1 MGIEI
6 APEYGGSG
14 CNFMTTILTI
24 EEISKVDAAV
34 AVLVDIHNT
43 LVNSVITKLGT
54 EEQKNK
60 YLPRLATDTVSNDIN
75 NTTPLISIQNRV
87 VASPCQKRRQVRT
100 HLL

>member
-14 CNFMTTILTI
+14 CNFTTTIVAI
-24 EEISKVDAAV
+24 EEIAKVDPAV

-54 EEQKNK
+54 DEQKQK
-60 YLPRLATDTVSNDIN
+60 YLPKLAKDTVS
-75 NTTPLISIQNRV
+75 
-87 VASPCQKRRQVRT
+87 K
-100 HLL
+100 HH